1 MTDKLNYII
10 YPENDT
16 IIFDNETME
25 DYLVDNL
32 NLNDEEKEEYIKNI
46 KKNKEQEY
54 EIDSELYKLV
64 KEKLK
69 DIDIIDT
76 LTKLYIKTELWKTL

>member
-16 IIFDNETME
+16 IIFDNEIIE

-54 EIDSELYKLV
+54 EIDPELYKLV